1 MQQPSQSE
9 LGENYELEKPIEIE
23 LEDGT
28 KSEFNIVHPDQVHK
42 PGRYCEVKHIKPR
55 RNKRKRKAKQDSPQ
69 E

>member
-23 LEDGT
+23 LKDAT
-28 KSEFNIVHPDQVHK
+28 KSQFNIVHPDQIRK
-42 PGRYCEVKHIKPR
+42 PVRYCEVKHIKPR
-55 RNKRKRKAKQDSPQ
+55 RNKRKRKAKQATAQ